1 MCFSYSV
8 NIHLQNKP
16 TQETL
21 AQAQLNLNPLH
32 IPQPGFF
39 LNGFSHPELPIFTSS
54 QNSELAIWGLIPT
67 WAQPQQISELQKLSL
82 NARSETAADKPM
94 FKNAWLKNPCLILA
108 SGFFEWKHQG
118 KTKIPHFIF
127 PKNQEILFFG
137 GLFSDYK
144 HPTSN
149 QWQRSFTILT
159 TSANPFMADIHN
171 TKHRM
176 PVIIEPQNATLW
188 LNGSANDREFLTTKM
203 PHDFLTAYTVNPN
216 LNKPSDRNFPWA
228 IQPFKHLTLF

>member
-94 FKNAWLKNPCLILA
+94 FKNAWLKNPCLIPA

-137 GLFSDYK
+137 GLFSDHK

-203 PHDFLTAYTVNPN
+203 PHEFLTAYTVNPN

-228 IQPFKHLTLF
+228 IQPFEHLSLF

>member
-94 FKNAWLKNPCLILA
+94 FKNAWLKNPCLIPA

-188 LNGSANDREFLTTKM
+188 LNSSMNDREFLTTKM
-203 PHDFLTAYTVNPN
+203 PHDFLTAFTVNPN

-228 IQPFKHLTLF
+228 IQPFEHLTLF

>member
-21 AQAQLNLNPLH
+21 AQAQLNFNPSH

-39 LNGFSHPELPIFTSS
+39 FNGFSHPELPIFSAS
-54 QNSELAIWGLIPT
+54 QNSELAVWGLIPT
-67 WAQPQQISELQKLSL
+67 WAQKHQFHELQKLSL
-82 NARSETAADKPM
+82 NARAETAAEKPM
-94 FKNAWLKNPCLILA
+94 FKTSWLNHPCLIPA

-118 KTKIPHFIF
+118 KTKIPHFIYT
-127 PKNQEILFFG
+127 KNHEILFFG

-159 TSANPFMADIHN
+159 TSANPFMEDIHN
-171 TKHRM
+171 TKKRM
-176 PVIIEPQNATLW
+176 PVVIEPKNADLW
-188 LNGSANDREFLTTKM
+188 LKGSPQDREILIRQM
-203 PHDFLTAYTVNPN
+203 PNDYLTAYTVTPN
-216 LNKPSDRNFPWA
+216 LNKPNDRNFPWA
-228 IQPFKHLTLF
+228 IQPFEHLTLF

>member
-94 FKNAWLKNPCLILA
+94 FKNAWLKNPCLIPA

-188 LNGSANDREFLTTKM
+188 LNGSMNDREFLTTKM
-203 PHDFLTAYTVNPN
+203 PHDFLTAFTVNPN

-228 IQPFKHLTLF
+228 IQPFEHLTLF

>member
-16 TQETL
+16 TQDTL
-21 AQAQLNLNPLH
+21 AQAQLQLNPNH

-39 LNGFSHPELPIFTSS
+39 FNGFEHPKLPIFTPSK
-54 QNSELAIWGLIPT
+54 NSELAEWGLIPN
-67 WAQPQQISELQKLSL
+67 WVQPHQISEFQKLSL
-82 NARSETAADKPM
+82 NARAETAAEKPM
-94 FKNAWLKNPCLILA
+94 FKTAWMNYPCLIPA

-144 HPTSN
+144 HPTSKE
-149 QWQRSFTILT
+149 WQRSFTILT
-159 TSANPFMADIHN
+159 TNANPFMSNIHN
-171 TKHRM
+171 TKYRM
-176 PVIIEPQNATLW
+176 PVIIEPENASLW
-188 LNGSANDREFLTTKM
+188 LAGTTKDREFLIPKM
-203 PHDFLTAYTVNPN
+203 PSDFLNAFTVNPN
-216 LNKPSDRNFPWA
+216 LNKPSNRNFPWA
-228 IQPFKHLTLF
+228 IQPYEHLTLF

>member
-67 WAQPQQISELQKLSL
+67 WTQPQQISELQKLSL

-94 FKNAWLKNPCLILA
+94 FKNAWLKNPCLIPA

-188 LNGSANDREFLTTKM
+188 LNGSMNDREFLTTKM

-228 IQPFKHLTLF
+228 IQPFEHLTLF

>member
-39 LNGFSHPELPIFTSS
+39 LNGFSHPELPIFSSS

-94 FKNAWLKNPCLILA
+94 FKNAWLKNPCLIPA

-118 KTKIPHFIF
+118 KTKIPHFIY

-159 TSANPFMADIHN
+159 TSANTFMADIHN
-171 TKHRM
+171 TKQRM

-203 PHDFLTAYTVNPN
+203 PREFLTAYTVNPN

-228 IQPFKHLTLF
+228 IQPFEHLTLF